1 MNGTVTEVVAIIGG
15 RSHIVVRIPVTIN
28 LFPITQQL
36 VIHQLTLHHITYAY
50 FTNPQVLAPLNSSQ
64 VFSFSHLLGVQPAKP
79 QKVLCSY

>member
-28 LFPITQQL
+28 LFHIMQL

-64 VFSFSHLLGVQPAKP
+64 IFSFSHLPGVQPAKP
-79 QKVLCSY
+79 QKLLCSY